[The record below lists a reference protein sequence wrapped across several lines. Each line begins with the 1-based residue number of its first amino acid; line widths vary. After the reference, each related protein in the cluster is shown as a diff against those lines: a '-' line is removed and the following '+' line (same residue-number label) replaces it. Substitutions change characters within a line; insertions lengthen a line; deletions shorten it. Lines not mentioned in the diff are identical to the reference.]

1 MEDFFL
7 LMLLKSLINV
17 TVCTSCMMLMGWLC
31 RSRSCVGWLCQ
42 DLSCCVC
49 VILWPVVCHVSLFS
63 LVCCEHMAVMLFF
76 VPGAL
81 LSIV

>member
-1 MEDFFL
+1 VSGFVM
-7 LMLLKSLINV
+7 S
-17 TVCTSCMMLMGWLC
+17 
-31 RSRSCVGWLCQ
+31 
-42 DLSCCVC
+42 CVC
-49 VILWPVVCHVSLFS
+49 VILWPVICHVSLFS